1 MPENLQDP
9 SAAQRLLPDN
19 RSRNGRDRRAATN
32 SVEQPTL
39 RATELETDLNGED
52 GHDRSPTDD
61 ENLATGSL
69 YVGTLIAV
77 ESQQSPN
84 YLKQHFRIAPNI
96 PSLRPGTMVAVE
108 AITDDGRHSR
118 ILERVTNA
126 WEINPHE
133 DAFSSN
139 LREVIPIRTEYAEEG
154 SSTVI
159 YRVVEI
165 EPLKEAILDENGA
178 VGEIRDV
185 QTLPRAGAPVYMAT
199 EDQIVE
205 ALGLEHNPD
214 RGIYVGSLRGS
225 KIPVYLKRDVIQR
238 HILIVGG
245 IGTGKSYTRGVIAE
259 ELCMLGVPQV
269 NIDVNGEMVEA
280 AGELGGINLEPGV
293 DFQLPLS
300 ALTADDVINAI
311 PSLNG
316 NMVDL
321 VHHAHEELLKD
332 SRKSGNYF
340 LLNDL
345 LEKIKKVGPDLEMKP
360 VTIKPAVSRT
370 ESLGRIKYLGIP
382 YDWKSVLTP
391 GAFIN
396 INCKGLLV
404 SDLRIITAAVA
415 RDLQRLGQ
423 AKEFPFVALSIDESH
438 LVTPNNQDSVSLQVL
453 RELARIG
460 RHVRIGLIL
469 TTQSPQDLDRSIL
482 KRLLTRF
489 LHAIEEDQL
498 EALRGVLSDASDDLV
513 KQLPK
518 MPQGTCILTGAY
530 ETIRHATLVEVRD
543 RSTTHGGA
551 TPNIWSDFEA
561 TGWVSKRPIS
571 QPEGSHE

>member
-1 MPENLQDP
+1 MPENLRDIP
-9 SAAQRLLPDN
+9 EAQHLLTESH
-19 RSRNGRDRRAATN
+19 SRNGNNRRGTSDSTN
-32 SVEQPTL
+32 PPISQHSEP
-39 RATELETDLNGED
+39 ETDSNGGD
-52 GHDRSPTDD
+52 SRNSSSTDD
-61 ENLATGSL
+61 ESLATGAL

-84 YLKQHFRIAPNI
+84 YLKQHFRIAPDI
-96 PSLRPGTMVAVE
+96 PSLKPGTMVAVE
-108 AITDDGRHSR
+108 AITDDGRRSR
-118 ILERVTNA
+118 ILERVANA

-159 YRVVEI
+159 YRVAEI
-165 EPLKEAILDENGA
+165 EPLKEAILDENGT
-178 VGEIRDV
+178 VIEIRDV
-185 QTLPRAGAPVYMAT
+185 QTLPRAGASVYVAT
-199 EDQIVE
+199 GDQIIE
-205 ALGLEHNPD
+205 ALGLEYDPE
-214 RGIYVGSLRGS
+214 RGIYVGELRGS
-225 KIPVYLKRDVIQR
+225 NVSVYLKRDVIQR

-280 AGELGGINLEPGV
+280 AEELGGINLEPGV

-321 VHHAHEELLKD
+321 VRHAHEELLKA
-332 SRKSGNYF
+332 SRKTADHF

-345 LEKIKKVGPDLEMKP
+345 LAKIKEIGPELEMKA
-360 VTIKPAVSRT
+360 VTINPTVGRT
-370 ESLGRIKYLGIP
+370 ESLRRIKYLGTP
-382 YDWKSVLTP
+382 YDWKAVLTP

-423 AKEFPFVALSIDESH
+423 AKEFPFVAFSIDEFH
-438 LVTPNNQDSVSLQVL
+438 LVTPNNQDSVALQVM

-469 TTQSPQDLDRSIL
+469 TTQSPQDVDRSIL

-489 LHAIEEDQL
+489 LHAIEPDQL
-498 EALRGVLSDASDDLV
+498 EALRGVLSDASEDLV

-530 ETIRHATLVEVRD
+530 ETIRHATVVKVRK

-551 TPNIWSDFEA
+551 TPDIWSDFEA
-561 TGWVSKRPIS
+561 VGWVGKRPIS
-571 QPEGSHE
+571 QPEGTHE

>member
-1 MPENLQDP
+1 MPENLEAP
-9 SAAQRLLPDN
+9 SESQRLLPGSH
-19 RSRNGRDRRAATN
+19 SRNGRDRRGATH
-32 SVEQPTL
+32 SVEPPTL
-39 RATELETDLNGED
+39 QDAGLEIDSNGED
-52 GHDRSPTDD
+52 GHDTSSIDD
-61 ENLATGSL
+61 ESLATGSL

-84 YLKQHFRIAPNI
+84 YLKQHFRIAPDI

-108 AITDDGRHSR
+108 ALTDDGRHSR

-154 SSTVI
+154 ASTVI
-159 YRVVEI
+159 YRVAEI
-165 EPLKEAILDENGA
+165 EPLKEAILDRNGA
-178 VGEIRDV
+178 VVEIRDV
-185 QTLPRAGAPVYMAT
+185 QTLPRAGASVYMAT

-205 ALGLEHNPD
+205 ALGLEYDSD
-214 RGIYVGSLRGS
+214 RGIYVGELRGS
-225 KIPVYLKRDVIQR
+225 DISVYLKRDVIQR

-280 AGELGGINLEPGV
+280 AKELRGINLEPGV

-300 ALTADDVINAI
+300 ALTAEDVINAI

-321 VHHAHEELLKD
+321 VRHAHEELLKA
-332 SRKSGNYF
+332 SRKSGDYF

-345 LEKIKKVGPDLEMKP
+345 LEKIKKVGPDLEMKN
-360 VTIKPAVSRT
+360 VTINPAVGRT
-370 ESLGRIKYLGIP
+370 ESLRRIKYLGIP
-382 YDWKSVLTP
+382 YDWKAVLKP

-396 INCKGLLV
+396 INCQGLLV

-423 AKEFPFVALSIDESH
+423 AKEFPFVAFSIDEFH
-438 LVTPNNQDSVSLQVL
+438 LVTPNNQDSVALQVM

-469 TTQSPQDLDRSIL
+469 TTQSPQDVDRSIL

-489 LHAIEEDQL
+489 LHAIEPDQL

-530 ETIRHATLVEVRD
+530 ETIRHATVIQVRQ

-551 TPNIWSDFEA
+551 TPDIWSDFEA
-561 TGWVSKRPIS
+561 VGWVGKHLIL
-571 QPEGSHE
+571 QPEETHE

>member
-1 MPENLQDP
+1 MPEESRDGYV
-9 SAAQRLLPDN
+9 SQRLLPESG
-19 RSRNGRDRRAATN
+19 SRNGSNRR
-32 SVEQPTL
+32 
-39 RATELETDLNGED
+39 ETAKPEDPSFSQDQKSKNDLND
-52 GHDRSPTDD
+52 GDNGNCPTAS
-61 ENLATGSL
+61 EERIATGSA
-69 YVGTLIAV
+69 YIGTLIAF
-77 ESQQSPN
+77 EQKQSPN
-84 YLKQHFRIAPNI
+84 YLEQHFRIAPRVFS
-96 PSLRPGTMVAVE
+96 PKPGTMVAVE

-126 WEINPHE
+126 WEVNPHE

-154 SSTVI
+154 TSTVI
-159 YRVVEI
+159 YRVATI
-165 EPLKEAILDENGA
+165 EPLKEAILDESGN
-178 VGEIRDV
+178 VLEIREV
-185 QTLPRAGAPVYMAT
+185 QTLPRAGASVYMAT
-199 EDQIVE
+199 GDQIVE
-205 ALGLEHNPD
+205 ALGLEDNPD
-214 RGIYVGSLRGS
+214 RGIYVGVLRGS
-225 KIPVYLKRDVIQR
+225 DVSVILKRDVIQR
-238 HILIVGG
+238 HMLIVGG
-245 IGTGKSYTRGVIAE
+245 IGTGKSYTRGIIAE

-280 AGELGGINLEPGV
+280 AEELGGINLEPGI

-321 VHHAHEELLKD
+321 VRHAHEELLKA
-332 SRKSGNYF
+332 SRKSGNHF
-340 LLNDL
+340 LLDEL
-345 LEKIKKVGPDLEMKP
+345 LTKIKETGPDLEMKT
-360 VTIKPAVSRT
+360 VTINPAISRT
-370 ESLGRIKYLGIP
+370 ESLRRIKYLGTP
-382 YDWKSVLTP
+382 YDWKAVLTP

-423 AKEFPFVALSIDESH
+423 AKEFPFVAFSIDEFH
-438 LVTPNNQDSVSLQVL
+438 LVTPNNQDSVALQVM

-469 TTQSPQDLDRSIL
+469 TTQSPQDVDRSIL

-489 LHAIEEDQL
+489 LHAIEPDQL

-530 ETIRHATLVEVRD
+530 ETIRHAIVVQVRK
-543 RSTTHGGA
+543 RSTTHGGS
-551 TPNIWSDFEA
+551 TPDIWSDFEA
-561 TGWVSKRPIS
+561 MGWVGKRPIS
-571 QPEGSHE
+571 QLEENHE